1 MQASGALVHGTVP
14 QRGQKSTPGP
24 TAFWQLPPLLHN
36 DTTGGQEEQ
45 VYARPEDI
53 YHLYGSLPRQLP
65 ALEAPG
71 DVGVEGSPNQTSN
84 SQDVSEMD
92 DERSTEME

>member
-1 MQASGALVHGTVP
+1 MQASGALVHGTVS
-14 QRGQKSTPGP
+14 QRGHESTAGP

-36 DTTGGQEEQ
+36 DTTRNQEQQ

-71 DVGVEGSPNQTSN
+71 DVGVEGSPDQTSN
-84 SQDVSEMD
+84 NHDVSEQGE
-92 DERSTEME
+92 ERSTEME

>member
-14 QRGQKSTPGP
+14 QRGHESTAGP
-24 TAFWQLPPLLHN
+24 IAFWQLPPLLHN
-36 DTTGGQEEQ
+36 DTTNGQQ
-45 VYARPEDI
+45 QQGYARPEDV

-71 DVGVEGSPNQTSN
+71 DAGVEDSPDQTSN
-84 SQDVSEMD
+84 NHDVSEMD